1 LSIIVLCITVRPKGR
16 RRDAQAATRNTI
28 TQKAPRISGAHSRI
42 NQSTAAEPDAVIG
55 ALGIAGGDTDAV
67 VAAIP
72 MTMGKLL
79 VLRACFSGV
88 AGRDKVREMPREA

>member
-79 VLRACFSGV
+79 VTEGVFLGCCRARQS
-88 AGRDKVREMPREA
+88 

>member
-1 LSIIVLCITVRPKGR
+1 
-16 RRDAQAATRNTI
+16 
-28 TQKAPRISGAHSRI
+28 
-42 NQSTAAEPDAVIG
+42 VIG

-79 VLRACFSGV
+79 VTEGVFLGCCRARQS
-88 AGRDKVREMPREA
+88 